1 MAEFKKLLVPTDFS
15 ENSEHALVYA
25 KALGKAFGGSI
36 DCLHVIDLGH
46 NQIGPVEGVYVSS
59 ADVHRSIQMIE
70 NHAEEQMAHLRKK
83 ERFLGVEMNTHQR
96 RGNGP
101 EEIVKAAAELGNDL
115 IIIATHGRGG
125 LERFLF
131 GSTCDKVVRLSPVP
145 VLSIKPQE
153 REFVK
158 ADGSIELKTILCPM
172 DFSEFSRSAL
182 PYATSLAKQFGA
194 RIILTHVVDA
204 RLDYPEW
211 TAQAS
216 VNNSEHLVDEARRS
230 LTELAD
236 SIAGVETEVEVVIG
250 ISHRA
255 LLDTVERDAVDLVV
269 MPTHGRK
276 GFAHALLGSVAE
288 KVSRLAKCPVLT
300 VRPVER

>member
-1 MAEFKKLLVPTDFS
+1 MAQFKKILVPTDFS

-25 KALGKAFGGSI
+25 NALKQAYGSAI

-59 ADVHRSIQMIE
+59 ADVHRSVQMIE
-70 NHAEEQMAHLRKK
+70 THAQKQMEHLVKK
-83 ERFLGVEMNTHQR
+83 ERFLGVDMATHQR
-96 RGNGP
+96 RGNAP
-101 EEIVKAAAELGNDL
+101 EEIVKAAEEFGSDL
-115 IIIATHGRGG
+115 LIIATHGRGG
-125 LERFLF
+125 FERFLF

-158 ADGSIELKTILCPM
+158 PDGSIELKTILCPM

-182 PYATSLAKQFGA
+182 PYATSLAKEFGA
-194 RIILTHVVDA
+194 KIILSHVVDA

-216 VNNSEHLVDEARRS
+216 VNNSEHLADEARKN
-230 LTELAD
+230 LTELA
-236 SIAGVETEVEVVIG
+236 ATMTGVETEVEVVIG

-255 LLDTVERDAVDLVV
+255 LLDTVDRDNVDLVV

-288 KVSRLAKCPVLT
+288 KVSRLASCPVLT
-300 VRPVER
+300 VRPAER